1 MLKREHFF
9 SSLSTHMKTPNIS
22 QFFSTLPRSVEWAGI
37 RLVSETTTVRSV
49 RNELPTSNHTS
60 FDRGAMLEVYV
71 NGHFGYGATADLS
84 SAGLERALKQA
95 IATTEVASKYKV
107 FPFSLSE
114 RPAAKG
120 EYKSAHQKS
129 LDQLSLA
136 EITDCLMEGSRA
148 MKASDA
154 IVTRIAHAMM
164 IQTEIDFF
172 STSGAETRQ
181 NFEMTSLHLGATA
194 VQGSDSQSRS
204 WGPTGQWG
212 GEVFSK
218 ERFQKEGQRVAK
230 EALELLA
237 AENCPS
243 EAMDL
248 LLSPDQMMLQIH
260 ESIGHP
266 LELDRILGDERNYAG
281 WSFVKPED
289 FGKLQYGSKL
299 MNVSFDPTVKNEFAS
314 YSFDDVGNAAKKEFL
329 IQEGK
334 LLRGLGSLESQKRSG
349 LKGVANSRSSS
360 WNRPPID
367 RMANINLE
375 PGTSSL
381 EEMISQTKRGIYM
394 ETNRSWSIDDY
405 RNKFQFGC
413 EFARLIENGKLTKVV
428 KNPNYRGI
436 TVDFWNRLKAVGSS
450 KHMEVHGTPYCGK
463 GEPNQVIR
471 VGHAAPPCLFEKIE
485 VFGGG
490 K

>member
-1 MLKREHFF
+1 
-9 SSLSTHMKTPNIS
+9 MKTPNITA
-22 QFFSTLPRSVEWAGI
+22 FFSSLPRSVEWAGV
-37 RLVSETTTVRSV
+37 RFVSETTTHRAV
-49 RNELPTSNHTS
+49 RNDLPQTNHTS
-60 FDRGAMLEVYV
+60 LDRGAMLEVYV
-71 NGHFGYGATADLS
+71 NGHFGYSATADLS
-84 SAGLERALKQA
+84 TAGLERALKQA

-107 FPFSLSE
+107 FPFTLSE
-114 RPAAKG
+114 RPAVKG
-120 EYKSAHQKS
+120 KYVSAHTKK
-129 LDQLSLA
+129 LDAVSLA
-136 EITDCLMEGSRA
+136 EITDCLLAGSKA
-148 MKASDA
+148 MKVSEA
-154 IVTRIAHAMM
+154 IVNRMAYAMA

-181 NFEMTSLHLGATA
+181 NFEMISLHLGATA
-194 VQGSDSQSRS
+194 LQGSESQTRT

-212 GEVFSK
+212 GEIFSK
-218 ERFQKEGQRVAK
+218 ERFLKEGERVAK

-248 LLSPDQMMLQIH
+248 LLTPDQMMLQIH

-314 YSFDDVGNAAKKEFL
+314 YAFDDVGNEAKKEFL

-375 PGTSSL
+375 PGKSSL
-381 EEMISQTKRGIYM
+381 AEMIGQTKRGVYM

-413 EFARLIENGKLTKVV
+413 EYGELIEDGKIVKVI
-428 KNPNYRGI
+428 KNPNYRGT
-436 TVDFWNRLKAVGSS
+436 TVDFWNRLKAVGAANT
-450 KHMEVHGTPYCGK
+450 MEVHGTPYCGK

-471 VGHAAPPCLFEKIE
+471 VGHAAPPCLFEKVE